1 MSVNRNG
8 GSKSRIS
15 VVASAASVTEATAV
29 VGTGRQGVFTCS
41 RPDFQK
47 CALLRADFCERIV
60 APLPCLAQ
68 QWAATSSGPASACRT
83 GRLTHGA
90 ARNHVRA
97 ALHVQPRGVSGRA
110 MRDAGS

>member
-1 MSVNRNG
+1 
-8 GSKSRIS
+8 

-29 VGTGRQGVFTCS
+29 VAGLI
-41 RPDFQK
+41 FQK
-47 CALLRADFCERIV
+47 RALLRADLCERIV

-68 QWAATSSGPASACRT
+68 QWAATSSGPAGACRT